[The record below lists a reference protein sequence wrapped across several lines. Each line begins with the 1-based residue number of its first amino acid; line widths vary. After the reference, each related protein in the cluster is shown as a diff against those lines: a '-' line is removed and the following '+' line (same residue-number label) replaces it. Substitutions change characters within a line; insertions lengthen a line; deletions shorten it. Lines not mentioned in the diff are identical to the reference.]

1 MKRACLGCLIIQE
14 FTVAAE
20 KSFCGGKEFVAF
32 RKQVVMQ
39 DSGKFHAT

>member
-32 RKQVVMQ
+32 RKQVIMQ
-39 DSGKFHAT
+39 NFGKFHAT